1 MFDRVPGGV
10 HWENRRFRISA
21 SAASLR
27 DLCISVR
34 FRDRGSHALQDLS
47 AQPDQP
53 DTHLPPFARRDSS
66 STSLRE
72 LWAVLARR
80 RRVFL
85 SIECGL
91 LLLCLLYCLIA
102 PNQYEASAKV
112 ALRTAPASALSL
124 DAAGGALAAASILS
138 APLQQETLANYLR
151 SDQLAWKVITDLKLY
166 RAAAFNGRF
175 EHLFP
180 GFRIDAPAP
189 DAQAYLLER
198 FHKRLQVDVL
208 PRSLVLEIR
217 FRTRDAALS
226 ADVVNDLIRVYGEQD
241 SEARVQA
248 TVQQSDWL
256 RGQLKDLKT
265 RVDGDQQRLTEF
277 QSKHQLL
284 STPQMMANGQ
294 PSEEQ
299 HNSTLLEIDEL
310 GKQLVAATTDR
321 ILREAEYRSA
331 SEGNPE
337 VVFAA
342 DPQLQAQY
350 GSFAT
355 AQLEQINTHH
365 GELEQELAQLSLEHG
380 PNFPRVV
387 EIRKQL
393 EDLNAQKKVEDAKL
407 VDRFLSAWQ
416 TAANREQMV
425 KSSLDER
432 TVAGMKLNEAATEY
446 AVMRQEANSSL
457 DLYMRVQGKLEEA
470 GLAAGVAS
478 SNISVVDLA
487 RQPVKPVAPDL
498 PLYLA
503 ITFFAG
509 LWLAVGGALLMES
522 LNSSINSSRNS
533 SRGRSVGALLAVVFV
548 AGLAHAQAPTPS
560 LDGLPIGVARIP
572 FTPDAKTAPN
582 PKDSPAVWNG
592 LAGAGQAGLP
602 QQPGVQLAS
611 PMPAPIGPGDFLD
624 VSEFHTPE
632 FHSLVR
638 VSPAGTVTLPM
649 VNEVEVGGMDELT
662 AAHAIEAALLAKGM
676 LLHPRVSVLVTV
688 YAGQDVSVLGE
699 VARPGVYPYT
709 LHHRLLD
716 LISAASG
723 LSADAGRLV
732 NVFHRS
738 DPNTPHPVVLDPG
751 GTDTAADHNPELSP
765 GDTVQVSRAGLVF
778 VIGDVMRPGGF
789 PVDPAQGLTVVQA
802 LSLAWGPSQNAA
814 VGKALLIR
822 EQKGGRT
829 LTTLNLRRMIHGQDP
844 DQPIHDRD
852 ILFVPDSMA
861 KNMLNRTL
869 EAAIQSAVGVT
880 LYAGLVYSQRF

>member
-1 MFDRVPGGV
+1 
-10 HWENRRFRISA
+10 
-21 SAASLR
+21 
-27 DLCISVR
+27 
-34 FRDRGSHALQDLS
+34 
-47 AQPDQP
+47 
-53 DTHLPPFARRDSS
+53 
-66 STSLRE
+66 
-72 LWAVLARR
+72 
-80 RRVFL
+80 
-85 SIECGL
+85 
-91 LLLCLLYCLIA
+91 
-102 PNQYEASAKV
+102 
-112 ALRTAPASALSL
+112 
-124 DAAGGALAAASILS
+124 
-138 APLQQETLANYLR
+138 
-151 SDQLAWKVITDLKLY
+151 
-166 RAAAFNGRF
+166 
-175 EHLFP
+175 
-180 GFRIDAPAP
+180 
-189 DAQAYLLER
+189 
-198 FHKRLQVDVL
+198 
-208 PRSLVLEIR
+208 
-217 FRTRDAALS
+217 
-226 ADVVNDLIRVYGEQD
+226 
-241 SEARVQA
+241 
-248 TVQQSDWL
+248 
-256 RGQLKDLKT
+256 
-265 RVDGDQQRLTEF
+265 
-277 QSKHQLL
+277 
-284 STPQMMANGQ
+284 
-294 PSEEQ
+294 
-299 HNSTLLEIDEL
+299 
-310 GKQLVAATTDR
+310 
-321 ILREAEYRSA
+321 
-331 SEGNPE
+331 
-337 VVFAA
+337 
-342 DPQLQAQY
+342 
-350 GSFAT
+350 
-355 AQLEQINTHH
+355 
-365 GELEQELAQLSLEHG
+365 
-380 PNFPRVV
+380 
-387 EIRKQL
+387 
-393 EDLNAQKKVEDAKL
+393 
-407 VDRFLSAWQ
+407 
-416 TAANREQMV
+416 
-425 KSSLDER
+425 
-432 TVAGMKLNEAATEY
+432 MKLNEAATEY

-478 SNISVVDLA
+478 SNISVVDSA

-509 LWLAVGGALLMES
+509 LWLAAGGVLLMES
-522 LNSSINSSRNS
+522 LNSPINSSGNS
-533 SRGRSVGALLAVVFV
+533 SRGRSVVALLAVLL
-548 AGLAHAQAPTPS
+548 AGGLAHAQAPTPS

-572 FTPDAKTAPN
+572 FTPDAKPVAN
-582 PKDSPAVWNG
+582 PKDSPTVWNG
-592 LAGAGQAGLP
+592 LAGTGQAGLP
-602 QQPGVQLAS
+602 LQPGVPTAS

-632 FHSLVR
+632 FHSMVR

-649 VNEVEVGGMDELT
+649 VNEVEIGGMDELS

-676 LLHPRVSVLVTV
+676 LLHPRVTVLVTV

-716 LISAASG
+716 LISAAAG

-829 LTTLNLRRMIHGQDP
+829 LTILNLRRMIHGQDP

-861 KNMLNRTL
+861 KNMWNRTL